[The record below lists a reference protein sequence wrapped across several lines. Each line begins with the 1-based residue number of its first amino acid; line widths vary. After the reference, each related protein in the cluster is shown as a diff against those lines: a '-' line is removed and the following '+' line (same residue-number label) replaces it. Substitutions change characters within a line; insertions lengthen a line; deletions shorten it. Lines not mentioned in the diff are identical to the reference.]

1 MISKLHNDTKR
12 MEKDSIIDVKLSN
25 LTKFLQTQ
33 CRELKKSLSQ
43 TFFQA
48 IDHKRIRIQVRQVVA
63 CITHKFFVLYG
74 INQTPTMW

>member
-1 MISKLHNDTKR
+1 MISKLHNDKKR

-63 CITHKFFVLYG
+63 YYS
-74 INQTPTMW
+74 